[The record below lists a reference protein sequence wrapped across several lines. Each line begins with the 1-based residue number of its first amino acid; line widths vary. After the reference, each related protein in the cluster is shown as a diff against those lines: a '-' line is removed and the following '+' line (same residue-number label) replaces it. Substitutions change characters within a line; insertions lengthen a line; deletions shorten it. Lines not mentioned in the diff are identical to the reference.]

1 MAELLE
7 QNYANHGRIDPPF
20 HYFLLP
26 VAAISIIAAIVNL
39 VRFPGFGSAW
49 LVVVSVAVLV
59 ALFKMRLY
67 SLKVQDRVIRL
78 EERFRLQQI
87 LTEPLRSRVPELT
100 TGQLV
105 ALRFASDAE
114 LPSLVTRAL
123 GEKLSKGDLKKAVTV
138 WRPDF
143 FRV

>member
-59 ALFKMRLY
+59 ALFKVRLY

-87 LTEPLRSRVPELT
+87 LAEPLRSRVPELT

-123 GEKLSKGDLKKAVTV
+123 GEKLSKDDLNKAVTV

>member
-1 MAELLE
+1 MADSLE

-59 ALFKMRLY
+59 ALFKVRLY
-67 SLKVQDRVIRL
+67 SLKVQYRVIRL

-123 GEKLSKGDLKKAVTV
+123 GEKLSKDDLKKAVTV

>member
-123 GEKLSKGDLKKAVTV
+123 GEKLSKDDLKKAVTV

>member
-1 MAELLE
+1 MQIMAALI
-7 QNYANHGRIDPPF
+7 HGF
-20 HYFLLP
+20 TFFLVP
-26 VAAISIIAAIVNL
+26 VATISLIAAIVNV

-49 LVVVSVAVLV
+49 LVIVSVTAIV
-59 ALFKMRLY
+59 AIFKMRLY

-78 EERFRLQQI
+78 EERVRLQQI
-87 LTEPLRSRVPELT
+87 LAEPLRSRVPELT

-123 GEKLSKGDLKKAVTV
+123 NEKLSKDDLKKAVTV
-138 WRPDF
+138 WRADF

>member
-1 MAELLE
+1 MADSLE

-59 ALFKMRLY
+59 ALFKVRLY

-123 GEKLSKGDLKKAVTV
+123 GEKLSKDDLKKAVTV

>member
-26 VAAISIIAAIVNL
+26 VASISIIAATVNL

-59 ALFKMRLY
+59 ALFKVRLY

-87 LTEPLRSRVPELT
+87 LAEPLRSRVPELT

-114 LPSLVTRAL
+114 LSSLVTRAL
-123 GEKLSKGDLKKAVTV
+123 GEKLSKDDLKKAVTV